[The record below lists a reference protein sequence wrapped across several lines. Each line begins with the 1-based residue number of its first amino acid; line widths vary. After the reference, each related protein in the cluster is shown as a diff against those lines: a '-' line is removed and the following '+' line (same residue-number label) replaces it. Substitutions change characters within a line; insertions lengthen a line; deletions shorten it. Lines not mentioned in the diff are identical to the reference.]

1 MRFSEDSMNHNRSE
15 REHRTRRGFLKAMA
29 GAAVWPLIWTGHGAI
44 AQQPVR
50 PLAPGVLTVIP
61 PEPKTEETLLGP
73 LALQNVT
80 RMNWDPAYWP
90 KTQTLGDKVSR
101 VTLRHNVW
109 NLEFAFKPLR
119 MLYVDVPQPTGKM
132 HRKLIWYM
140 VFRVR
145 NLGKHLN
152 PVPIEDEFGHKI
164 YGTEKV
170 DEVLNFGA
178 AQPTGK
184 IRFFPHFVLESREQ
198 GKAYLDRVVP
208 AAKRS
213 IELREMRGAKLFNT
227 VEISRIDIPVGT
239 AAAEKAVWGVVTW
252 ENIDPR
258 TDYFSI
264 FVQGLTN
271 AFRLDRTPDGRV
283 VHQLKTLQLNFWRPG
298 DAVLEHE
305 KEIRYGIPSVS
316 NPAEQADI
324 LAKYGL
330 QVRVDHLWVYR

>member
-1 MRFSEDSMNHNRSE
+1 MC
-15 REHRTRRGFLKAMA
+15 
-29 GAAVWPLIWTGHGAI
+29 PLARASHQAY

-61 PEPKTEETLLGP
+61 PEPKADETLLGP
-73 LALQNVT
+73 LALPNVT
-80 RMNWDPAYWP
+80 RMNWDPNYWP
-90 KTQTLGDKVSR
+90 RTQTLSEMASKVN
-101 VTLRHNVW
+101 LRHNIW
-109 NLEFAFKPLR
+109 NVEFAFKPLR

-145 NLGKHLN
+145 NLGQHLT
-152 PVPIEDEFGHKI
+152 PLPKKDEVGI
-164 YGTEKV
+164 YETVEV

-178 AQPTGK
+178 AQPTGT

-208 AAKRS
+208 AAIPW
-213 IELREMRGAKLFNT
+213 IELREMRGAKLLNT
-227 VEISRIDIPVGT
+227 VEISRVAIPVST

-252 ENIDPR
+252 EAIDPR

-264 FVQGLTN
+264 YVQGLTN
-271 AFRLDRTPDGRV
+271 AFRLNRTPDGRA

-316 NPAEQADI
+316 NPAEQATI
-324 LAKYGL
+324 LEKYGL
-330 QVRVDHLWVYR
+330 RVRVDHLWVYR